1 MSSNGSRRGK
11 TYPAYQRGGA
21 GLPWLARRTS
31 VRPRRTARF
40 GLWMLLAVAAILS
53 AGCGLLAQQT
63 EAPRP
68 SASIPAFMKQPR
80 PGNGVIGP

>member
-1 MSSNGSRRGK
+1 MRNNGSRRGK
-11 TYPAYQRGGA
+11 ARPAYQRTA
-21 GLPWLARRTS
+21 G
-31 VRPRRTARF
+31 F

-63 EAPRP
+63 ESPRP
-68 SASIPAFMKQPR
+68 SASVQSFMQQPR

>member
-1 MSSNGSRRGK
+1 MSSNGVWTSP
-11 TYPAYQRGGA
+11 PAR
-21 GLPWLARRTS
+21 LA
-31 VRPRRTARF
+31 
-40 GLWMLLAVAAILS
+40 LWMLLAIAAALS

-68 SASIPAFMKQPR
+68 STTVQGFMSQPR